1 MITPAQYIRLVKE
14 YQNNGGVVSHAAL
27 KANMHPETAARY
39 LKANA
44 GPEEL
49 KQERGPRTY
58 RTRSDPLKDIMP
70 EAARYLEAAPEIE
83 TKGLLAHLKIAK
95 PELAETVALRTF
107 QRGVKVWRALNGPP
121 KEVFFPQAHEPGR
134 AAQFDWKRASEL
146 GITIAGAPFDHLLG
160 HFVLPYSNWQRAT
173 VCFSESFVSLKT
185 GVQAGYWSLGG
196 VTSNLWTDNS
206 STATHQIK
214 RDDDERTFNDAYAVF
229 CRHLKVEP
237 RTINLACPNEQGDVE
252 SAHRH
257 LIRRI
262 KTHLAIRGSSD
273 FSAQAAYQEFI
284 DQVCTGANSL
294 RATKVAE
301 EIARLRPLPAQRYP
315 EAEQIGVSVTSGATV
330 RLKQQTYS
338 VPSKLIGL
346 KLDAHVSENH
356 VRFTYEGHEVCQLPR
371 MQGTKPQID
380 YRHVITWLVR
390 KPGAFRGY
398 IYREEMFP
406 TVVFR
411 QAYDRL
417 CATEDRSAD
426 ARYLQLLE
434 LAANHGESEVAD
446 LLGACLR
453 AGEVP
458 RPELIAASLQTER
471 PAPSDLAP
479 FVPDLKTYD
488 SLLTEPFRQAQGPEL
503 VEGVSA

>member
-1 MITPAQYIRLVKE
+1 MSGSAWGHYAGPMITLAQHIRLVKK
-14 YQNNGGVVSHAAL
+14 YQNNGGVVTHAAL

-49 KQERGPRTY
+49 KQERGPRPY
-58 RTRSDPLKDIMP
+58 RTRSDPLQDIMP

-83 TKGLLAHLKIAK
+83 AKGLLAHLKIAK
-95 PELAETVALRTF
+95 PELAEAVALRTF

-121 KEVFFPQAHEPGR
+121 KEVFFPQAHEPGL
-134 AAQFDWKRASEL
+134 AAQFDWKRAGKL

-173 VCFSESFVSLKT
+173 ICFSESFVSLKI
-185 GVQAGYWSLGG
+185 GVQAGYWNLGG
-196 VTSNLWTDNS
+196 VTSDLWTDNS
-206 STATHQIK
+206 STATHRIK
-214 RDDDERTFNDAYAVF
+214 RDDGERTFNDAYAAF

-237 RTINLACPNEQGDVE
+237 HTINLDCPNEQGDVE

-273 FSAQAAYQEFI
+273 FPAQATYQEFI
-284 DQVCTGANSL
+284 DQVCAGANRL
-294 RATKVAE
+294 RAAKVAE
-301 EIARLRPLPAQRYP
+301 EIARLRPLPVRRYP
-315 EAEQIGVSVTSGATV
+315 ETEQIGVSVTSGATV

-346 KLDAHVSENH
+346 KLDAHVSESQ

-398 IYREEMFP
+398 LYREEMFP

-453 AGEVP
+453 AGEAP
-458 RPELIAASLQTER
+458 RPQLIEASLQTER

-479 FVPDLKTYD
+479 FVPDLKAYD
-488 SLLTEPFRQAQGPEL
+488 SLLTE
-503 VEGVSA
+503 VSA

>member
-1 MITPAQYIRLVKE
+1 VKE

-44 GPEEL
+44 GPNEL
-49 KQERGPRTY
+49 KQERGSRTY
-58 RTRSDPLKDIMP
+58 RTRPDPLKDIMP

-83 TKGLLAHLKIAK
+83 AKGLLAHLKIAK
-95 PELAETVALRTF
+95 PELAEAVALRTF
-107 QRGVKVWRALNGPP
+107 QRGLKVWRALHGPP
-121 KEVFFPQAHEPGR
+121 KEVFFPQAHEPGL
-134 AAQFDWKRASEL
+134 AAQFDWKRAGEL

-160 HFVLPYSNWQRAT
+160 HFVLPYSNWQRASI
-173 VCFSESFVSLKT
+173 CFSESFVSLKT

-196 VTSNLWTDNS
+196 VTSELWTDNS

-214 RDDDERTFNDAYAVF
+214 RDNEERTFNDAYTAF
-229 CRHLKVEP
+229 CRHLKAEP
-237 RTINLACPNEQGDVE
+237 HTINVACPNEQGDVE

-257 LIRRI
+257 LIRRVR
-262 KTHLAIRGSSD
+262 THLAIRGSSD
-273 FSAQAAYQEFI
+273 FPDQAAYQAFN
-284 DQVCTGANSL
+284 DQVCAGANSL
-294 RATKVAE
+294 RTAKVAE

-315 EAEQIGVSVTSGATV
+315 ETEQIGVNVTSGATV

-346 KLDAHVSENH
+346 KLDAHVSENQ
-356 VRFTYEGHEVCQLPR
+356 VRFTYEGQEVCQLPR

-398 IYREEMFP
+398 VYREEMFP

-411 QAYDRL
+411 QTYDRL
-417 CATEDRSAD
+417 CAAEDRVAD
-426 ARYLQLLE
+426 ARYLLILE
-434 LAANHGESEVAD
+434 LAANHGESAVAD

-458 RPELIAASLQTER
+458 RPELIEASLNTER
-471 PAPSDLAP
+471 PAPTELAP

-488 SLLTEPFRQAQGPEL
+488 SLLTE
-503 VEGVSA
+503 VSA

>member
-1 MITPAQYIRLVKE
+1 MSGNAWGLYAGPMITPAQHKRLVKE
-14 YQNNGGVVSHAAL
+14 YQNNGGVVTHAAL
-27 KANMHPETAARY
+27 KANLHPETAARY

-44 GPEEL
+44 GPEDL

-58 RTRSDPLKDIMP
+58 RTRSNPLQGLMP

-83 TKGLLAHLKIAK
+83 AKGLLAHLKIAK

-121 KEVFFPQAHEPGR
+121 KEVFFPQAHEPGL
-134 AAQFDWKRASEL
+134 AAQYDWKRAGGL
-146 GITIAGAPFDHLLG
+146 GITLAGAPFDHLLG

-173 VCFSESFVSLKT
+173 ICFSESFVSLKT

-196 VTSNLWTDNS
+196 VTSDLWTDNS

-214 RDDDERTFNDAYAVF
+214 RDEEERTFNAAYKAF
-229 CRHLKVEP
+229 CRHLKIEP
-237 RTINLACPNEQGDVE
+237 RTINVARPNEQGDVE

-262 KTHLAIRGSSD
+262 QTHLAIRGSND
-273 FSAQAAYQEFI
+273 FPDQAAYQECL
-284 DQVCTGANSL
+284 DQVCAGANRL
-294 RATKVAE
+294 RTAKVAE

-315 EAEQIGVSVTSGATV
+315 ETEQIGVSVTHGATV

-338 VPSKLIGL
+338 VPAKLIGL
-346 KLDAHVSENH
+346 KLDAHLSENQI
-356 VRFTYEGHEVCQLPR
+356 RFTYEGHEVCQLPR

-380 YRHVITWLVR
+380 YRHVIAWLVR

-398 IYREEMFP
+398 LYREEMFP

-417 CATEDRSAD
+417 CVAEDRSAD
-426 ARYLQLLE
+426 AQYLQVLE
-434 LAANHGESEVAD
+434 LAATHGESAVAD

-453 AGEVP
+453 AGEAP
-458 RPELIAASLQTER
+458 RPELIEASLKTEC

-488 SLLTEPFRQAQGPEL
+488 SLLTE
-503 VEGVSA
+503 VSA

>member
-39 LKANA
+39 VKANA
-44 GPEEL
+44 GPEDL
-49 KQERGPRTY
+49 KQERGPRQY
-58 RTRSDPLKDIMP
+58 RTRSDPLKDMMP

-83 TKGLLAHLKIAK
+83 AKGLLAHLKIAK
-95 PELAETVALRTF
+95 PEVAETVALRTF
-107 QRGVKVWRALNGPP
+107 QRGIKVWRALHGPP

-134 AAQFDWKRASEL
+134 AAQYDWKRAGGL
-146 GITIAGAPFDHLLG
+146 GITIAGAPFEHLLG

-173 VCFSESFVSLKT
+173 ICFSESFVSLKT

-196 VTSNLWTDNS
+196 VTSDLWTDNS

-214 RDDDERTFNDAYAVF
+214 RDEEERTFNDTYQAF

-237 RTINLACPNEQGDVE
+237 RTINVECPNEQGDVE

-262 KTHLAIRGSSD
+262 QTHLAIRGSSD
-273 FSAQAAYQEFI
+273 FPDQAAYQTFL
-284 DQVCTGANSL
+284 DQVCAGANRL
-294 RATKVAE
+294 RTAKVTE

-315 EAEQIGVSVTSGATV
+315 ETEQIGVSVTSGATV

-346 KLDAHVSENH
+346 KLDAHLSETQI
-356 VRFTYEGHEVCQLPR
+356 RFTYEGHEVCQLPR
-371 MQGTKPQID
+371 IQGAKPQID

-411 QAYDRL
+411 QAYDQL
-417 CATEDRSAD
+417 CAAADRSAD
-426 ARYLQLLE
+426 AHYLQVLE
-434 LAANHGESEVAD
+434 LAATHGESEVAD

-458 RPELIAASLQTER
+458 HPELIAASLKAER
-471 PAPSDLAP
+471 PAPADLAP

-488 SLLTEPFRQAQGPEL
+488 SLLTE
-503 VEGVSA
+503 VSA

>member
-27 KANMHPETAARY
+27 KANMHSETAARY

-70 EAARYLEAAPEIE
+70 EAARYLEAAPEME
-83 TKGLLAHLKIAK
+83 AKGLLAHLKIAK

-134 AAQFDWKRASEL
+134 AAQFDWKRAGEL
-146 GITIAGAPFDHLLG
+146 GITIAGASFDHLLG
-160 HFVLPYSNWQRAT
+160 HFVLPYSNWQRAS

-196 VTSNLWTDNS
+196 VTSDLWTDNS

-214 RDDDERTFNDAYAVF
+214 RGDDERTFNDAYAVF
-229 CRHLKVEP
+229 CRHLKVQP

-273 FSAQAAYQEFI
+273 FSGQAAYQEFI
-284 DQVCTGANSL
+284 DQVCAGANSL
-294 RATKVAE
+294 RAAKVAE
-301 EIARLRPLPAQRYP
+301 EIARLRPLPTQRYP
-315 EAEQIGVSVTSGATV
+315 ETEQIGVSVTCGATV

-346 KLDAHVSENH
+346 KLDAHVSENQ

-380 YRHVITWLVR
+380 YRHVITWLAR

-426 ARYLQLLE
+426 AHYLQLLE
-434 LAANHGESEVAD
+434 LAAHHGENEVAD

-458 RPELIAASLQTER
+458 RPELIQIRLQTER
-471 PAPSDLAP
+471 PAPSALAP
-479 FVPDLKTYD
+479 FAPDLKTYD
-488 SLLTEPFRQAQGPEL
+488 SLLTE
-503 VEGVSA
+503 VSA

>member
-14 YQNNGGVVSHAAL
+14 YQNNGGVASHAAL

-70 EAARYLEAAPEIE
+70 EATRYLEAAPEIE
-83 TKGLLAHLKIAK
+83 AKGLLAHLKIAK

-121 KEVFFPQAHEPGR
+121 KEVFFPQAHAPGR
-134 AAQFDWKRASEL
+134 AAQFDWKRAGEL
-146 GITIAGAPFDHLLG
+146 GVTIAGAPFDHLLG

-196 VTSNLWTDNS
+196 VTADLWTDNS

-214 RDDDERTFNDAYAVF
+214 RGDDERTFNDAYAAF

-237 RTINLACPNEQGDVE
+237 HTTNLACPNEQGDVE

-273 FSAQAAYQEFI
+273 FPEQAAYQDFI
-284 DQVCTGANSL
+284 DQVCAGANSL
-294 RATKVAE
+294 RVAKVAE
-301 EIARLRPLPAQRYP
+301 EIARLRPLPVQRYP
-315 EAEQIGVSVTSGATV
+315 ETEQIGVSVTSGATV
-330 RLKQQTYS
+330 RVKQQTYS

-346 KLDAHVSENH
+346 ELDAHVSENQI
-356 VRFTYEGHEVCQLPR
+356 RFTYAGYEVCQLPR

-406 TVVFR
+406 SVVFR

-417 CATEDRSAD
+417 CAIEDRSAD

-434 LAANHGESEVAD
+434 LAANQGESEVAD

-458 RPELIAASLQTER
+458 RPELIQLRLQTER

-488 SLLTEPFRQAQGPEL
+488 SLLKE
-503 VEGVSA
+503 VSA

>member
-1 MITPAQYIRLVKE
+1 MITQAQYIRLVKE
-14 YQNNGGVVSHAAL
+14 YQNNGGVVTHAAL

-49 KQERGPRTY
+49 KQARRPRPY
-58 RTRSDPLKDIMP
+58 RTRSDPLQTIMP
-70 EAARYLEAAPEIE
+70 EAARYLETAPEIE
-83 TKGLLAHLKIAK
+83 AKGLLVHLKIAK
-95 PELAETVALRTF
+95 PEVAGAVALRTF
-107 QRGVKVWRALNGPP
+107 QRGVKVWRAQHGPP
-121 KEVFFPQAHEPGR
+121 KEVFFPQAREPGR
-134 AAQFDWKRASEL
+134 AAQFDWKRAAEL
-146 GITIAGAPFDHLLG
+146 GVTIAGAPFDHLLG
-160 HFVLPYSNWQRAT
+160 HFVLPFSNWQRAT
-173 VCFSESFVSLKT
+173 ICFSESFASLKT

-196 VTSNLWTDNS
+196 VTADLWTDNS

-214 RDDDERTFNDAYAVF
+214 RDHEERTFNDAYTAF
-229 CRHLKVEP
+229 CRHLKVAP
-237 RTINLACPNEQGDVE
+237 RTINLACPHEQGDVE

-257 LIRRI
+257 LLRRLQ
-262 KTHLAIRGSSD
+262 THLAIRGSSD
-273 FSAQAAYQEFI
+273 FPEQAAYQEFL

-294 RATKVAE
+294 RTAQVAE
-301 EIARLRPLPAQRYP
+301 EIARVRPLPDRRYP
-315 EAEQIGVSVTSGATV
+315 ETEQIGVSVTSGSTV

-346 KLDAHVSENH
+346 KLDAHLSEH
-356 VRFTYEGHEVCQLPR
+356 QVRFTYEGHEVCQLPR

-398 IYREEMFP
+398 LYREEMFP

-417 CATEDRSAD
+417 CATEERSAD

-434 LAANHGESEVAD
+434 LAAQHGESEVAD
-446 LLGACLR
+446 LLGGCLR
-453 AGEVP
+453 AGEAP
-458 RPELIAASLQTER
+458 RPELIKGRLQSERAA
-471 PAPSDLAP
+471 PAALAP
-479 FVPDLKTYD
+479 FVPDLKGYD
-488 SLLTEPFRQAQGPEL
+488 SLLTE
-503 VEGVSA
+503 VSA

>member
-14 YQNNGGVVSHAAL
+14 YQKNGGVVSHAAL
-27 KANMHPETAARY
+27 NANMHPETAARY

-44 GPEEL
+44 GPEDL
-49 KQERGPRTY
+49 KQEQGLRAY
-58 RTRSDPLKDIMP
+58 RTRSDPLKEIMP

-83 TKGLLAHLKIAK
+83 AKGLLAHLKIAK
-95 PELAETVALRTF
+95 PELAEPVALRTF

-134 AAQFDWKRASEL
+134 AAQFDWKRAGEL
-146 GITIAGAPFDHLLG
+146 GITIAGAAFDHLLG
-160 HFVLPYSNWQRAT
+160 HFVLPYSNWQWASI
-173 VCFSESFVSLKT
+173 CFSESFVSLKA
-185 GVQAGYWSLGG
+185 GVQAGYWHLGG
-196 VTSNLWTDNS
+196 VTAELWTDNS

-214 RDDDERTFNDAYAVF
+214 RDDGERTFNDAYAAF
-229 CRHLKVEP
+229 CRHLKVAP
-237 RTINLACPNEQGDVE
+237 RTINVGSPNEQGDVE

-257 LIRRI
+257 LIRRL

-273 FSAQAAYQEFI
+273 FADQAAYQAFI
-284 DQVCTGANSL
+284 EQVCAGANSL
-294 RATKVAE
+294 RTAKVAE

-315 EAEQIGVSVTSGATV
+315 QTEQIGVSVTSGATV

-346 KLDAHVSENH
+346 KLDAHLSENH
-356 VRFTYEGHEVCQLPR
+356 IRFTYEGHEVCQLPR

-398 IYREEMFP
+398 LYREEMFP
-406 TVVFR
+406 TVGFR

-417 CATEDRSAD
+417 CAAEDRSAD

-434 LAANHGESEVAD
+434 LAAQHGERAVAD

-458 RPELIAASLQTER
+458 RPELIAASLHT
-471 PAPSDLAP
+471 ACAVPSDLAP
-479 FVPDLKTYD
+479 FVPDLKSYD
-488 SLLTEPFRQAQGPEL
+488 SLLTE
-503 VEGVSA
+503 VSA

>member
-1 MITPAQYIRLVKE
+1 MSGNAWGLYADPMITPAQYIRLVKE
-14 YQNNGGVVSHAAL
+14 YQNNGGVASHAAL

-44 GPEEL
+44 GPEDR

-83 TKGLLAHLKIAK
+83 AKGLLAHLKIAK
-95 PELAETVALRTF
+95 PELAEPVALRTF

-121 KEVFFPQAHEPGR
+121 KEVYFPQAHEPGR
-134 AAQFDWKRASEL
+134 AAQFDWKRAGEL
-146 GITIAGAPFDHLLG
+146 GVTIAGVPFDHLLG
-160 HFVLPYSNWQRAT
+160 HFVLPYSNWQRAS
-173 VCFSESFVSLKT
+173 VCFSESFISLKT

-196 VTSNLWTDNS
+196 VTSDLWTDNS
-206 STATHQIK
+206 STATHRIT
-214 RDDDERTFNDAYAVF
+214 RDDGERAFNDTYAAF

-237 RTINLACPNEQGDVE
+237 HTTNLACPNEQGDVE

-273 FSAQAAYQEFI
+273 FPDQAAYQEFI
-284 DQVCTGANSL
+284 DQVCAGANSL
-294 RATKVAE
+294 RAAKVAE
-301 EIARLRPLPAQRYP
+301 EIARLRPLPVQRYP
-315 EAEQIGVSVTSGATV
+315 ETEQIGVSVSSGSTV
-330 RLKQQTYS
+330 RVKQQTYS
-338 VPSKLIGL
+338 VPSQLIGFE
-346 KLDAHVSENH
+346 LDAHVSENQI
-356 VRFTYEGHEVCQLPR
+356 RFTYEGHEVCQLPR

-380 YRHVITWLVR
+380 YRHIITWLVR

-434 LAANHGESEVAD
+434 LAANQGEREVAD

-458 RPELIAASLQTER
+458 RPERIEASLQTER
-471 PAPSDLAP
+471 PAPSDVTP
-479 FVPDLKTYD
+479 FVPDLKAYD
-488 SLLTEPFRQAQGPEL
+488 SLLTE
-503 VEGVSA
+503 VSA

>member
-1 MITPAQYIRLVKE
+1 MSGNAWGLYAGPMITPAQHRRLVKE
-14 YQNNGGVVSHAAL
+14 YQSNGGVVSHAAL

-44 GPEEL
+44 GPKEL
-49 KQERGPRTY
+49 QQERGPRMY
-58 RTRSDPLKDIMP
+58 RTRPDPLKDLMP

-83 TKGLLAHLKIAK
+83 AKGLLAHLKITK
-95 PELAETVALRTF
+95 PELAKTVALRTF
-107 QRGVKVWRALNGPP
+107 QRGVKVWRALNGPA

-134 AAQFDWKRASEL
+134 RAQFDWKRAGEL
-146 GITIAGAPFDHLLG
+146 GVTIAGAPFDHLLG
-160 HFVLPYSNWQRAT
+160 HFVLPYSNWQRASI
-173 VCFSESFVSLKT
+173 CFSESFVSLKT

-196 VTSNLWTDNS
+196 VTPELWSDNS
-206 STATHQIK
+206 STATHPLK
-214 RDDDERTFNDAYAVF
+214 RGDRERTFNDAYVAF

-237 RTINLACPNEQGDVE
+237 RTTNLARPNEQGDVE

-257 LIRRI
+257 LIRRL

-273 FSAQAAYQEFI
+273 FPDQAAYQEFL
-284 DQVCTGANSL
+284 DQVCAGANSL
-294 RATKVAE
+294 RAAKVAE
-301 EIARLRPLPAQRYP
+301 EIACLRPLPAQRYP
-315 EAEQIGVSVTSGATV
+315 ETEQIGVSVTSGATV

-338 VPSKLIGL
+338 VPSRLIGL
-346 KLDAHVSENH
+346 KLDAHLGENQI
-356 VRFTYEGHEVCQLPR
+356 RFTYEGREVCLLPR
-371 MQGTKPQID
+371 MQGTKPRID

-398 IYREEMFP
+398 LYREEMFP

-411 QAYDRL
+411 QTCDRL
-417 CATEDRSAD
+417 CAIEDRSAD

-434 LAANHGESEVAD
+434 LAAQHGESEVAE

-458 RPELIAASLQTER
+458 RPELIRASLQTER
-471 PAPSDLAP
+471 PAPSALAP
-479 FVPDLKTYD
+479 FVPDLKAYD
-488 SLLTEPFRQAQGPEL
+488 SLLTE
-503 VEGVSA
+503 VSA

>member
-1 MITPAQYIRLVKE
+1 MITPAQHRILVKE
-14 YQNNGGVVSHAAL
+14 YQNTGGVISHAAM
-27 KANMHPETAARY
+27 KANMHRGTAARY

-44 GPEEL
+44 GPEDL
-49 KQERGPRTY
+49 KKERGARTY
-58 RTRSDPLKDIMP
+58 RTRPDPLKDIMP

-83 TKGLLAHLKIAK
+83 AKGLLAHLKIAK
-95 PELAETVALRTF
+95 PELAESVALRTF

-121 KEVFFPQAHEPGR
+121 KEVYFPQAHEPGR
-134 AAQFDWKRASEL
+134 AAQFDWKRAGEL
-146 GITIAGAPFDHLLG
+146 GVTIAGEAFDHLLG

-196 VTSNLWTDNS
+196 MTPDLWTDNS

-214 RDDDERTFNDAYAVF
+214 RGEEERTFNDAYAAF
-229 CRHLKVEP
+229 CRHLKVDP
-237 RTINLACPNEQGDVE
+237 RTTNLACPNEQGDVE

-262 KTHLAIRGSSD
+262 KTHLSIRGSSD
-273 FSAQAAYQEFI
+273 FPDQAAYQAFI
-284 DQVCTGANSL
+284 DQVCAGANSL
-294 RATKVAE
+294 RTAKVAE
-301 EIARLRPLPAQRYP
+301 EIARLQPLPALRYP
-315 EAEQIGVSVTSGATV
+315 ETEQIGVSVTSGATV

-346 KLDAHVSENH
+346 KLDAHLSENQI
-356 VRFTYEGHEVCQLPR
+356 RFTYEGHEVCQLPR
-371 MQGTKPQID
+371 MQGAKPQID

-411 QAYDRL
+411 QTYDRL
-417 CATEDRSAD
+417 CAAEDRSAD

-434 LAANHGESEVAD
+434 LAANQGESEVAD

-458 RPELIAASLQTER
+458 RPELIEASLQTAR
-471 PAPSDLAP
+471 PAPSDVAP

-488 SLLTEPFRQAQGPEL
+488 SLLTE
-503 VEGVSA
+503 VSA

>member
-1 MITPAQYIRLVKE
+1 MKE
-14 YQNNGGVVSHAAL
+14 YQNTGGVISHAAM
-27 KANMHPETAARY
+27 KANMHRGTAARY

-44 GPEEL
+44 GPAEL
-49 KQERGPRTY
+49 KQALGPRTY

-70 EAARYLEAAPEIE
+70 EAARYLEVAPEIE
-83 TKGLLAHLKIAK
+83 AKGLLAHLKIAK
-95 PELAETVALRTF
+95 PEVAETVALRTF

-134 AAQFDWKRASEL
+134 AAQFDWKRAGGL

-160 HFVLPYSNWQRAT
+160 HFVLPYSNWQRAS
-173 VCFSESFVSLKT
+173 VCFSESFISLKT

-196 VTSNLWTDNS
+196 VTPDLWTDNS

-214 RDDDERTFNDAYAVF
+214 RDDAERTFNDAYQTF
-229 CRHLKVEP
+229 CRHLQIEP
-237 RTINLACPNEQGDVE
+237 RTINVACPNEQGDVE

-257 LIRRI
+257 LIRRLQ
-262 KTHLAIRGSSD
+262 THLAIRGSSD
-273 FSAQAAYQEFI
+273 FPDQAAYQAFI
-284 DQVCTGANSL
+284 DQVCAGANRL
-294 RATKVAE
+294 RMAKVAE
-301 EIARLRPLPAQRYP
+301 EIACLRPLPAQRYP
-315 EAEQIGVSVTSGATV
+315 ETEQIGVSVTNGATV

-346 KLDAHVSENH
+346 KLDAHVSENQ

-398 IYREEMFP
+398 LYREEMFP

-417 CATEDRSAD
+417 RAAEDRSAD

-434 LAANHGESEVAD
+434 LAATHGESAVAD
-446 LLGACLR
+446 LLGAGLR

-458 RPELIAASLQTER
+458 RPELIAASLKTAR
-471 PAPSDLAP
+471 PAPADLAP

-488 SLLTEPFRQAQGPEL
+488 SLLTE
-503 VEGVSA
+503 VSA

>member
-44 GPEEL
+44 SPTEL
-49 KQERGPRTY
+49 KQEREPRTY

-83 TKGLLAHLKIAK
+83 AKGLLAHLKIAK
-95 PELAETVALRTF
+95 PEVAEPVALRTF

-134 AAQFDWKRASEL
+134 AAQFDWKRAGGL
-146 GITIAGAPFDHLLG
+146 GVTIAGAPFDHLLG
-160 HFVLPYSNWQRAT
+160 HFVLPYSNWQRASI
-173 VCFSESFVSLKT
+173 CFSESFVSLKT

-196 VTSNLWTDNS
+196 VTLDLWSDNS

-214 RDDDERTFNDAYAVF
+214 RDDAERTFNEAYAAF

-237 RTINLACPNEQGDVE
+237 HTINVACPNEQGDVE

-257 LIRRI
+257 LIRRL

-273 FSAQAAYQEFI
+273 FPDQAAYQEFI
-284 DQVCTGANSL
+284 DQVCAGANRL
-294 RATKVAE
+294 RTAKVAE
-301 EIARLRPLPAQRYP
+301 EIACLRPLPAQRYP
-315 EAEQIGVSVTSGATV
+315 ETEQIGVNVTNGATV

-346 KLDAHVSENH
+346 KLDAHLGENQI
-356 VRFTYEGHEVCQLPR
+356 RFTYEGHEVCQLPR

-398 IYREEMFP
+398 LYREEMFP

-411 QAYDRL
+411 QTYDRL
-417 CATEDRSAD
+417 RAAEDRSAD
-426 ARYLQLLE
+426 ARYLQVLE
-434 LAANHGESEVAD
+434 LAATHSESEVAD

-458 RPELIAASLQTER
+458 RPELIAASLKTAR
-471 PAPSDLAP
+471 PAPTDLAP
-479 FVPDLKTYD
+479 FVPDLKIYD
-488 SLLTEPFRQAQGPEL
+488 SLLTE
-503 VEGVSA
+503 VSA

>member
-1 MITPAQYIRLVKE
+1 MSGNAWGLYAGPMITPAQHRRLVKE

-49 KQERGPRTY
+49 KQERGPRKY
-58 RTRSDPLKDIMP
+58 RTRPDPLQGIMP

-83 TKGLLAHLKIAK
+83 AKGLLAHLKIAK
-95 PELAETVALRTF
+95 PEVAATVALRTF
-107 QRGVKVWRALNGPP
+107 QRGIKVWRALNGPP

-134 AAQFDWKRASEL
+134 AAQFDWKRAGEL
-146 GITIAGAPFDHLLG
+146 GVTIAGAPFDHLLG

-173 VCFSESFVSLKT
+173 LCFSESFVSLKT

-196 VTSNLWTDNS
+196 VTAELWTDHS

-214 RDDDERTFNDAYAVF
+214 RADDERVFNDAYQAF
-229 CRHLKVEP
+229 CRHLKIEP
-237 RTINLACPNEQGDVE
+237 RTINVECPNEQGDVE

-257 LIRRI
+257 LIRRLQ
-262 KTHLAIRGSSD
+262 THLAIRGSND
-273 FSAQAAYQEFI
+273 FPDQAAYQDFL
-284 DQVCTGANSL
+284 DQVCAGANRL
-294 RATKVAE
+294 RTAKVTE

-315 EAEQIGVSVTSGATV
+315 ETEQIGVSVTSGATV

-346 KLDAHVSENH
+346 KLDAHLSENQI
-356 VRFTYEGHEVCQLPR
+356 RFTYEGHEVCQLPR

-426 ARYLQLLE
+426 AHYLQVLE
-434 LAANHGESEVAD
+434 LAATHGESEVAD

-458 RPELIAASLQTER
+458 RPELIAASLKAER
-471 PAPSDLAP
+471 PAPSDVAP

-488 SLLTEPFRQAQGPEL
+488 SLLTE
-503 VEGVSA
+503 VSA

>member
-1 MITPAQYIRLVKE
+1 MISPAQYIRLVKE

-27 KANMHPETAARY
+27 KANMHPETAGRY

-49 KQERGPRTY
+49 KQERGPRPY

-70 EAARYLEAAPEIE
+70 EAARYLETAPEIE
-83 TKGLLAHLKIAK
+83 AKGLLAHLKIAK
-95 PELAETVALRTF
+95 PEVAEAVALRTF

-121 KEVFFPQAHEPGR
+121 KEVFFPQAHEPGL
-134 AAQFDWKRASEL
+134 AAQFDWKRAGEL
-146 GITIAGAPFDHLLG
+146 GITIAGVPFDHLLG
-160 HFVLPYSNWQRAT
+160 HLVLPYSNWQRAT

-185 GVQAGYWSLGG
+185 GVQAGYWGLGG
-196 VTSNLWTDNS
+196 VTSVLWSDNT
-206 STATHQIK
+206 STATHTIK
-214 RDDDERTFNDAYAVF
+214 RGSDERTFNEAYAAF

-273 FSAQAAYQEFI
+273 FPHQVAYQEFI
-284 DQVCTGANSL
+284 DQVCAGANSL
-294 RATKVAE
+294 RAAKTAE
-301 EIARLRPLPAQRYP
+301 EIARLQPLPPQRYP
-315 EAEQIGVSVTSGATV
+315 ETEQIGVSVTSGATV

-346 KLDAHVSENH
+346 KLDAHLSENQ

-398 IYREEMFP
+398 LYREEMFP

-458 RPELIAASLQTER
+458 RPELIEASLQTER
-471 PAPSDLAP
+471 LAPSDLAP

-488 SLLTEPFRQAQGPEL
+488 SLLTE
-503 VEGVSA
+503 VSA

>member
-1 MITPAQYIRLVKE
+1 MSGNAWGLYAGSMITPAQHNRLVKE
-14 YQNNGGVVSHAAL
+14 YQNNGGVVTHAAL
-27 KANMHPETAARY
+27 KANLHPETAARY

-44 GPEEL
+44 GPEDL

-58 RTRSDPLKDIMP
+58 RTRSNPLQGLMP

-83 TKGLLAHLKIAK
+83 AKGLLAHLKIAK

-121 KEVFFPQAHEPGR
+121 KEVFFPQAHEPGL
-134 AAQFDWKRASEL
+134 AAQYDWKRAGGL
-146 GITIAGAPFDHLLG
+146 GITLAGAPFDHLLG
-160 HFVLPYSNWQRAT
+160 HFVLPYSNWQRVT
-173 VCFSESFVSLKT
+173 VCFSESFVALKT

-196 VTSNLWTDNS
+196 VTSDLWTDNS

-214 RDDDERTFNDAYAVF
+214 RDEEERTFNAAYKAF
-229 CRHLKVEP
+229 CRHLKIEP
-237 RTINLACPNEQGDVE
+237 RTINVARPNEQGDVE

-262 KTHLAIRGSSD
+262 QTHLAIRGSND
-273 FSAQAAYQEFI
+273 FPDQAAYQECL
-284 DQVCTGANSL
+284 DQVCAGANRL
-294 RATKVAE
+294 RTAKVAE

-315 EAEQIGVSVTSGATV
+315 ETEQIGVSVTHGATV

-338 VPSKLIGL
+338 VPAKLIGL
-346 KLDAHVSENH
+346 KLDAHLSENQI
-356 VRFTYEGHEVCQLPR
+356 RFTYEGHEVCQLPR

-380 YRHVITWLVR
+380 YRHVIAWLVR

-398 IYREEMFP
+398 LYREEMFP

-417 CATEDRSAD
+417 CVAEDRSAD
-426 ARYLQLLE
+426 AQYLQVLE
-434 LAANHGESEVAD
+434 LAATHGESAVAD

-453 AGEVP
+453 AGEAP
-458 RPELIAASLQTER
+458 RPELIEASLKTEC

-488 SLLTEPFRQAQGPEL
+488 SLLTE
-503 VEGVSA
+503 VSA

>member
-14 YQNNGGVVSHAAL
+14 YQNNGGVASHAAL

-44 GPEEL
+44 GPEER
-49 KQERGPRTY
+49 KQERGPRKY
-58 RTRSDPLKDIMP
+58 RTRSDPLKEIMP

-83 TKGLLAHLKIAK
+83 AKGLLAHLKIAK
-95 PELAETVALRTF
+95 PELAEPVALRTF

-121 KEVFFPQAHEPGR
+121 KEVYFPQAHEPGR
-134 AAQFDWKRASEL
+134 AAQFDWKRAGEL
-146 GITIAGAPFDHLLG
+146 SVTIAGVPFDHLLG
-160 HFVLPYSNWQRAT
+160 HFVLPYSNWQRASI
-173 VCFSESFVSLKT
+173 CFSESFISLKT

-196 VTSNLWTDNS
+196 VTADLWTDNS
-206 STATHQIK
+206 STATHRIT
-214 RDDDERTFNDAYAVF
+214 RDDGERTFNDTYAAF
-229 CRHLKVEP
+229 CRHLKVAP
-237 RTINLACPNEQGDVE
+237 RTTNLACPNEQGDVE

-257 LIRRI
+257 LIRRL

-273 FSAQAAYQEFI
+273 FPDQAAYQEFI
-284 DQVCTGANSL
+284 DQVCAGANSL
-294 RATKVAE
+294 RAAKVAE
-301 EIARLRPLPAQRYP
+301 EIACLRRLPARRYP
-315 EAEQIGVSVTSGATV
+315 ETEQIGVNVSSGSTV
-330 RLKQQTYS
+330 RVKQQTYS
-338 VPSKLIGL
+338 VPSQLIGFD
-346 KLDAHVSENH
+346 LDAHVSENQI
-356 VRFTYEGHEVCQLPR
+356 RFTYEGHEVCLLPR

-380 YRHVITWLVR
+380 YRHIITWLVR

-434 LAANHGESEVAD
+434 LAAKQGEREVAD

-458 RPELIAASLQTER
+458 RPERIKASLQTER
-471 PAPSDLAP
+471 PAPSDVTP
-479 FVPDLKTYD
+479 FVPDLKAYD
-488 SLLTEPFRQAQGPEL
+488 SLLTE
-503 VEGVSA
+503 VSA

>member
-14 YQNNGGVVSHAAL
+14 YQKNGGVVSHAAL

-44 GPEEL
+44 GPDEH
-49 KQERGPRTY
+49 KQEKGPRTY
-58 RTRSDPLKDIMP
+58 RTRTDPLKDIMP

-83 TKGLLAHLKIAK
+83 AKGLLAHLKIAN

-134 AAQFDWKRASEL
+134 AAQFDWKRAGEL
-146 GITIAGAPFDHLLG
+146 GVTIEGAPFDHLLG
-160 HFVLPYSNWQRAT
+160 HFVLPYSNWQRASI
-173 VCFSESFVSLKT
+173 CFSESFVSLKT
-185 GVQAGYWSLGG
+185 GVQAGYWNLGG
-196 VTSNLWTDNS
+196 VTPDLWTDNS
-206 STATHQIK
+206 SSATHQIK
-214 RDDDERTFNDAYAVF
+214 RDEEERTFNDAYKEF
-229 CRHLKVEP
+229 CRHLKTEP
-237 RTINLACPNEQGDVE
+237 RTINVACPNEQGDVE

-262 KTHLAIRGSSD
+262 RTHLAIRGSSD
-273 FSAQAAYQEFI
+273 FADQAAYQSFL

-294 RATKVAE
+294 RTAKVAE
-301 EIARLRPLPAQRYP
+301 EIACLRALPAQRYP
-315 EAEQIGVSVTSGATV
+315 ETEQIGVNVTNGSTV

-346 KLDAHVSENH
+346 KLDAHLSENQ
-356 VRFTYEGHEVCQLPR
+356 VRLTYEGQEVCQLPR

-398 IYREEMFP
+398 LYREEMFP

-417 CATEDRSAD
+417 CAAEDRSAD
-426 ARYLQLLE
+426 ARYLRVLE
-434 LAANHGESEVAD
+434 LAANHGENEVAD

-458 RPELIAASLQTER
+458 QPELIEARLQTER
-471 PAPSDLAP
+471 PAPSELAP

-488 SLLTEPFRQAQGPEL
+488 SLLTE
-503 VEGVSA
+503 VSA

>member
-1 MITPAQYIRLVKE
+1 
-14 YQNNGGVVSHAAL
+14 
-27 KANMHPETAARY
+27 
-39 LKANA
+39 
-44 GPEEL
+44 
-49 KQERGPRTY
+49 
-58 RTRSDPLKDIMP
+58 
-70 EAARYLEAAPEIE
+70 
-83 TKGLLAHLKIAK
+83 
-95 PELAETVALRTF
+95 
-107 QRGVKVWRALNGPP
+107 
-121 KEVFFPQAHEPGR
+121 
-134 AAQFDWKRASEL
+134 
-146 GITIAGAPFDHLLG
+146 
-160 HFVLPYSNWQRAT
+160 
-173 VCFSESFVSLKT
+173 
-185 GVQAGYWSLGG
+185 
-196 VTSNLWTDNS
+196 VTSDLWTDNS
-206 STATHQIK
+206 STATHQIT
-214 RDDDERTFNDAYAVF
+214 RDERERTFNDAYAVF

-262 KTHLAIRGSSD
+262 KTHLAIRGSND
-273 FSAQAAYQEFI
+273 FPGQAAYQEFI
-284 DQVCTGANSL
+284 DQVCAGANSL
-294 RATKVAE
+294 RAAKVAE

-315 EAEQIGVSVTSGATV
+315 ETEQIGVSVTNGATV

-346 KLDAHVSENH
+346 KLDAHVSENQ

-417 CATEDRSAD
+417 CATDDRSAD
-426 ARYLQLLE
+426 VRYLQLLE
-434 LAANHGESEVAD
+434 LAAHHGESDVAD

-458 RPELIAASLQTER
+458 RPELIEASLQTER
-471 PAPSDLAP
+471 PAPSDVAP

-488 SLLTEPFRQAQGPEL
+488 SLLTE
-503 VEGVSA
+503 VSA